1 MEKKPRMSA
10 EARERIA
17 EAQRERWKQ
26 YRENGGPPIN
36 QRHEAK
42 LLNSFNLLRSALIL
56 RKDNLDLA
64 WSLVGE
70 ALKELEGR

>member
-1 MEKKPRMSA
+1 MKKNSRVSP

-17 EAQRERWKQ
+17 AAQRERWKKH
-26 YRENGGPPIN
+26 RENGGPPIN
-36 QRHEAK
+36 QKHEAK
-42 LLNSFNLLRSALIL
+42 MLLRSALIL
-56 RKDNLDLA
+56 RKDSPDLA